1 MSNDLIQKNAELGR
15 FLFCERYTLQPVKN
29 ALYIAEGQDLK
40 RGAVVDVNGYLIGTE
55 GLQPYAVLEND
66 CDTREKGAF
75 ASVFIKGE
83 FNFDKLF
90 FADGLSKE
98 NLDLIVYNGSKVG
111 IVIKPYTYSS
121 DFSPKSDDIDELI
134 PEDASKENKLVSE
147 SRLQDALAGC
157 SSIDE
162 KLKVIA
168 AALDG
173 LNARIDALESVA
185 VNNNIGSVI
194 ADYIDTQ
201 TLLVGGSDLEARVTA
216 IEAVLTNNNLRAA
229 AAQTP
234 SFTKSVPV
242 DNIDLQVE
250 VDKTEETKKEIENKI
265 MEEK

>member
-40 RGAVVDVNGYLIGTE
+40 RGAVVDVNGVLVGTE

-66 CDTREKGAF
+66 CDTRANGAF
-75 ASVFIKGE
+75 ASVFVKGE

-98 NLDLIVYNGSKVG
+98 DLDNIVYNGSKVG
-111 IVIKPYTYSS
+111 IVIKPYKYSL
-121 DFSPKSDDIDELI
+121 DFSPKSDEYENII
-134 PEDASKENKLVSE
+134 PEDASEDNKLVTE
-147 SRLQDALAGC
+147 NGDQM
-157 SSIDE
+157 
-162 KLKVIA
+162 KVSA
-168 AALDG
+168 ASFNE
-173 LNARIDALESVA
+173 LNERVAALESVA
-185 VNNNIGSVI
+185 ANNNIGSVI